1 MRGDKKADAGETRF
15 IVLDRI
21 GKASQ
26 RTVPQAVLLKTLMAG
41 GFV

>member
-1 MRGDKKADAGETRF
+1 MRGDKKAHAGEVRF

-26 RTVPQAVLLKTLMAG
+26 RAVPEGLLMQVLRAS
-41 GFV
+41 GFQ